1 MSFKVLFW
9 DLDGTIIDSHKAVA
23 NSLLHCFK
31 GLGIE
36 DKYSQE
42 MVDDFY
48 VINSNFWGNLGVKY
62 KTIDEIL
69 KLRFVEF
76 FTKHNIVVDPIEASK
91 YYEEESSK
99 TLFPFENVIEILNDL
114 KGKYKMYAT
123 TNGKAY
129 VQRNKLKT
137 AGIINLFDAIFISEN
152 VGFNKPDAKYFEK
165 IFEFIGD
172 YKKEEILIIGDTLN
186 SDIAGANNAGIKC
199 CYYNIKN
206 EPIDPKYKI
215 DYIITNHKE
224 LYNILNQKA

>member
-1 MSFKVLFW
+1 MFKVLLW

-23 NSLLHCFK
+23 NSLLYCFK
-31 GLGIE
+31 CLGIE
-36 DKYSQE
+36 NKYNQE

-48 VINSNFWGNLGVKY
+48 KINSNFWGNLGIKY

-69 KLRFVEF
+69 KLRFIEF
-76 FTKHNIVVDPIEASK
+76 FGKHNINVDPIEASK

-99 TLFPFENVIEILNDL
+99 TLFPFDNVIEILNDL
-114 KGKYKMYAT
+114 KHKYKMYAT

-137 AGIINLFDAIFISEN
+137 AGIINIFDAIFISEN
-152 VGFNKPDAKYFEK
+152 VGYNKPDVKYFEK

-172 YKKEEILIIGDTLN
+172 YKKDEILMIGDTLN

-206 EPIDPKYKI
+206 EPIDSKYKI
-215 DYIITNHKE
+215 DYIITNHNE
-224 LYNILNQKA
+224 LYKFL

>member
-137 AGIINLFDAIFISEN
+137 AGIINLYLKMLDSIN
-152 VGFNKPDAKYFEK
+152 
-165 IFEFIGD
+165 
-172 YKKEEILIIGDTLN
+172 LMQ
-186 SDIAGANNAGIKC
+186 
-199 CYYNIKN
+199 
-206 EPIDPKYKI
+206 
-215 DYIITNHKE
+215 
-224 LYNILNQKA
+224 NILRKYLSL